1 MVCPSVNDP
10 QSSIS
15 WDKTLQ
21 GIELH
26 GPISII
32 HGNPS
37 SLIFLVRGQQYRG
50 NNTNNNQGQISA
62 EGGGIM
68 SMQGNS
74 GLPLWLVSLK
84 RLPTEIDCISV
95 DTDQSGKPDCIV
107 VGNQG
112 LLASI
117 EPIAGT
123 IHWSS
128 NIHTFEKLPLIL
140 SDVDSDTVEDFLSI
154 EIATKNN
161 FVLLSGATGHL
172 LGRYSPKNC
181 SSIDINNHFNDTISY
196 ICYNNNGKNVI
207 KTMTIKGL
215 LHIMK
220 LSEYKKK
227 LIMKS
232 TMTFRRFKTLKFNEK
247 NKWNP
252 TPYHY
257 LSIENKGLCPG
268 EFCKAIVNLTLQ
280 KHGNQSI
287 IIWDHVNPN
296 SFVSKPTFL
305 VMSEKPYT
313 SGFAIKFWQW
323 INSTSEH
330 IEKVSI
336 ITERRLI
343 ERVLIVFVNYTDVQI
358 RNASQTDIIQ
368 LCRNADC
375 QPNLNLRTRFSS
387 IKIDYID
394 EDRFPELITYWS
406 SYDIEATF
414 S

>member
-1 MVCPSVNDP
+1 MHDYIFS
-10 QSSIS
+10 
-15 WDKTLQ
+15 
-21 GIELH
+21 ELH

-37 SLIFLVRGQQYRG
+37 NLIFLVRGQQYRG

-95 DTDQSGKPDCIV
+95 DTDRSGKPDCIV

-161 FVLLSGATGHL
+161 LVLLSGATGHL

-196 ICYNNNGKNVI
+196 ICYNNNGKS
-207 KTMTIKGL
+207 K
-215 LHIMK
+215 
-220 LSEYKKK
+220 Y
-227 LIMKS
+227 
-232 TMTFRRFKTLKFNEK
+232 KFNYE
-247 NKWNP
+247 
-252 TPYHY
+252 
-257 LSIENKGLCPG
+257 
-268 EFCKAIVNLTLQ
+268 CKI
-280 KHGNQSI
+280 
-287 IIWDHVNPN
+287 
-296 SFVSKPTFL
+296 
-305 VMSEKPYT
+305 
-313 SGFAIKFWQW
+313 
-323 INSTSEH
+323 
-330 IEKVSI
+330 
-336 ITERRLI
+336 
-343 ERVLIVFVNYTDVQI
+343 QI
-358 RNASQTDIIQ
+358 
-368 LCRNADC
+368 
-375 QPNLNLRTRFSS
+375 
-387 IKIDYID
+387 
-394 EDRFPELITYWS
+394 
-406 SYDIEATF
+406 
-414 S
+414 